1 MPLFFIVLGPRSC
14 PMHGFSFS
22 HRICEK
28 SPNIV
33 LESSWKG
40 FDMRNRPT
48 PGVVRTP
55 PQKVKIFFLSG
66 ILCRKI
72 WVFLGGKFL
81 PNAQNAFGEAKIF
94 DRDHTTVQ
102 DGGCPPPLPDRRGAD
117 FINGALRPTLLLHRP
132 GSRTTSSAMTQPPHS
147 SSALPLRHFCNEAWF
162 WQEDNTIACFYFD
175 SIL

>member
-1 MPLFFIVLGPRSC
+1 MPLFSIVLGPRSC

-48 PGVVRTP
+48 PGVARTP
-55 PQKVKIFFLSG
+55 PPKGQDFLSG
-66 ILCRKI
+66 ALCREIWLFLANFCLMPKI
-72 WVFLGGKFL
+72 
-81 PNAQNAFGEAKIF
+81 AFGGAKIF
-94 DRDHTTVQ
+94 DQDRTTVQ
-102 DGGCPPPLPDRRGAD
+102 DGGCPPPSRPEGRGAH